1 VHAEDGTVGDLDLGY
16 GAPDELVLL
25 EPELAGVGLWFG
37 IGSPVVADMLVLA
50 GYLAAV
56 TAVADCGIDDESLH

>member
-1 VHAEDGTVGDLDLGY
+1 
-16 GAPDELVLL
+16 
-25 EPELAGVGLWFG
+25 LWFG